1 MSDALIFGGFFVGLF
16 VVRIVVA
23 TVVFFLVIPEGDRCP
38 HCDAA
43 TLRVHQPRLARILPF
58 VRVSWCYFMLPESDA
73 CPMCDQP
80 TLRVKSPAWNVLMPW
95 FRTSWCYECGWEG
108 WLRCGALPASPV
120 SSTRVG
126 STSSRR

>member
-23 TVVFFLVIPEGDRCP
+23 TVVFVLVSPEGDRCP

-58 VRVSWCYFMLPESDA
+58 VRVSWCY
-73 CPMCDQP
+73 
-80 TLRVKSPAWNVLMPW
+80 
-95 FRTSWCYECGWEG
+95 ECGWEG